1 MENGE
6 YVERIGGLESGSGVC
21 GETKGNP
28 TSLPIPPPP
37 HRNLF
42 FVCSPVFGRLSRF
55 EPVTAAAATRTK
67 AEGGSIGNS
76 HH

>member
-37 HRNLF
+37 H
-42 FVCSPVFGRLSRF
+42 
-55 EPVTAAAATRTK
+55 TRPR
-67 AEGGSIGNS
+67 EGMPASSG
-76 HH
+76 

>member
-28 TSLPIPPPP
+28 TSLPIPPTPT
-37 HRNLF
+37 H
-42 FVCSPVFGRLSRF
+42 VHGKDCQQVVG
-55 EPVTAAAATRTK
+55 K
-67 AEGGSIGNS
+67 G
-76 HH
+76 